1 MMRFLAGVRY
11 DGSKYYGFQKLKDKK
26 TVQGELE
33 KAISKIN
40 KKPTSIKGAGRTD
53 RGVHAYKQ
61 IIHFDL
67 DIDIS
72 PKSLTKAINSIIDK
86 GIFVNYCQVVNNNFH
101 SRFKVKRKT
110 YEYRLNIGPFDP
122 LIDDY
127 IYNYNHSLNINK
139 MKQGAKY
146 LLGYHSFEA
155 YVCGKRNHYNT
166 ALFSIKIKKKNNILI
181 ITFEGQSFYQYMVRN
196 LVGALI
202 MVGEEKIKPIAL
214 KEMLIKRQNI
224 YHYSNAPAEGLYLID
239 IEY

>member
-1 MMRFLAGVRY
+1 MRFLACIRY

-40 KKPTSIKGAGRTD
+40 KKPTTIKGAGRTD

-61 IIHFDL
+61 MVHFDL
-67 DIDIS
+67 DINIS
-72 PKSLTKAINSIIDK
+72 PDSLKKAINSIINK
-86 GIFVNYCQVVNNNFH
+86 GIYVNNCSVVNNNFH
-101 SRFKVKRKT
+101 SRFKVKRKI
-110 YEYRLNIGPFDP
+110 YEYRLNTGAYDP
-122 LIDDY
+122 IINDY
-127 IYNYNHSLNINK
+127 VYNYNKSLNISK

-146 LLGYHSFEA
+146 LIGYHSFEA
-155 YVCGKRNHYNT
+155 YVCGKRDHYDT
-166 ALFSIKIKKKNNILI
+166 AIFSIKVKEKHNII
-181 ITFEGQSFYQYMVRN
+181 TITFEGQNFYQYMVRN

-214 KEMLIKRQNI
+214 KEMLVKRQNI